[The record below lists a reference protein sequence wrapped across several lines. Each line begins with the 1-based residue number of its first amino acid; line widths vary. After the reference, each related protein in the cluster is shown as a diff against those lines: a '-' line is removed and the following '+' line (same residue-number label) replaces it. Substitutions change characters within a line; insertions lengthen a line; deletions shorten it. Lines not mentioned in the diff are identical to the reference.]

1 MSDDPSMKPMFRL
14 DHKVALVTGAARG
27 IGAATARTLARQ
39 GARIAAADIDFEG
52 AKALVRE
59 IGNRAQAFA
68 ANLAKVEECRALVAA
83 VAERFGRIDILVN
96 NAGIC
101 PTQPFGTAT
110 EADWDTLMNVNAR
123 SQYFLMQTVCPVMK
137 KQGGGRIINLSS
149 AAGRVGSVL
158 NASIYSGTKA
168 AILMISKSIAREVA
182 GDGILV
188 NCVAPGPIKT
198 DIQRN
203 LPADRLK
210 AACDQIP
217 LKRFGE
223 PEEVAAV
230 IAFLASDE
238 SSFCTG
244 ATFDVNGGWFML

>member
-1 MSDDPSMKPMFRL
+1 MKPMFRL
-14 DHKVALVTGAARG
+14 DGKTALVTGAARG
-27 IGAATARTLARQ
+27 IGAATARTLANQ
-39 GARIAAADIDFEG
+39 GARVALADLDFEG
-52 AKALVRE
+52 VSKIAGEIAGGAEGFQADLASVEECKALV
-59 IGNRAQAFA
+59 AS
-68 ANLAKVEECRALVAA
+68 
-83 VAERFGRIDILVN
+83 VAEKFRRIDILVN

-101 PTQPFGTAT
+101 PVQPFGSAT
-110 EADWDTLMNVNAR
+110 PEVWDTMMNVNAR
-123 SQYFLMQTVCPVMK
+123 SQYFLMQAVCPVMK
-137 KQGGGRIINLSS
+137 QHGGGRIINLSS

-182 GDGILV
+182 ADGILV

-198 DIQRN
+198 EIQRN
-203 LPADRLK
+203 LPADRLN
-210 AACDQIP
+210 AAREQVP

-223 PEEVAAV
+223 PEEVAAL

>member
-1 MSDDPSMKPMFRL
+1 MKPMFRL
-14 DHKVALVTGAARG
+14 DDKVALVTGAARG
-27 IGAATARTLARQ
+27 IGAATACTLAKQ
-39 GARIAAADIDFEG
+39 GAHVAVADLDQDG
-52 AKALVRE
+52 AKIIADE
-59 IGNRAQAFA
+59 IGNGAEAFRAD
-68 ANLAKVEECRALVAA
+68 LSKVEECKALVAA
-83 VAERFGRIDILVN
+83 VVGRYGRLDILVN

-101 PTQPFGTAT
+101 PVQPFGTAA
-110 EADWDTLMNVNAR
+110 EADWDKLMNVNAR
-123 SQYFLMQTVCPVMK
+123 SQYFLMQAVCPIMK
-137 KQGGGRIINLSS
+137 RHGGGRIINLSS

-182 GDGILV
+182 ADGILV

-210 AACDQIP
+210 AVREQIP

-223 PEEVAAV
+223 PEEVAAL

-238 SSFCTG
+238 CSFCTG

>member
-1 MSDDPSMKPMFRL
+1 MKPMFRL
-14 DHKVALVTGAARG
+14 DDKVALVTGAARG

-39 GARIAAADIDFEG
+39 GARIALADLDLDG
-52 AKALVRE
+52 AKAVAGSIE
-59 IGNRAQAFA
+59 NGAQAFGA
-68 ANLAKVEECRALVAA
+68 DLGKVEECKALVAA
-83 VAERFGRIDILVN
+83 VVAHFGRLDILVN

-101 PTQPFGTAT
+101 PVQPFGTAT
-110 EADWDTLMNVNAR
+110 EAEWDTLMNVNAR
-123 SQYFLMQTVCPVMK
+123 SQYFLMQAVCPVMK
-137 KQGGGRIINLSS
+137 RQGGGRIINLSS

-182 GDGILV
+182 ADGILV

-203 LPADRLK
+203 LPVARLN
-210 AACDQIP
+210 AAREQVP

-223 PEEVAAV
+223 PEEVAAA

-238 SSFCTG
+238 CSFCTG
-244 ATFDVNGGWFML
+244 ATLDVNGGWFML

>member
-1 MSDDPSMKPMFRL
+1 MKSMFRL
-14 DHKVALVTGAARG
+14 DEKVALVTGAARG
-27 IGAATARTLARQ
+27 IGAATARTLALQ
-39 GARIAAADIDFEG
+39 GAQVAAADIDLAG
-52 AKALVRE
+52 ATAVVRE
-59 IGNRAQAFA
+59 IGNGAQAFA
-68 ANLAKVEECRALVAA
+68 VDLATVEECKSLVAA
-83 VAERFGRIDILVN
+83 VVERCGRIDILVN

-101 PTQPFGTAT
+101 PTQPFGAAT

-123 SQYFLMQTVCPVMK
+123 SQYFLMQAVCPVMK

-182 GDGILV
+182 ADGILV

>member
-1 MSDDPSMKPMFRL
+1 MFRL
-14 DHKVALVTGAARG
+14 DDKVALVTGAARG
-27 IGAATARTLARQ
+27 IGAATAHTLARQ
-39 GARIAAADIDFEG
+39 GASIALADMDLEG
-52 AKALVRE
+52 AKAVADSIE
-59 IGNRAQAFA
+59 NGAQAFGVD
-68 ANLAKVEECRALVAA
+68 LAQVEECKALVTA
-83 VAERFGRIDILVN
+83 VVERFGRLDILVN

-101 PTQPFGTAT
+101 PVQPFGTAT
-110 EADWDTLMNVNAR
+110 EADWDTMMNVNAR
-123 SQYFLMQTVCPVMK
+123 SQYFLMQAVCPVMK
-137 KQGGGRIINLSS
+137 RQGSGRIINLSS

-182 GDGILV
+182 ADGILV

-238 SSFCTG
+238 CSFCTG

>member
-1 MSDDPSMKPMFRL
+1 MKPMFRL
-14 DHKVALVTGAARG
+14 DGKVALVTGAARG

-39 GARIAAADIDFEG
+39 GARMALADLDLEG
-52 AKALVRE
+52 AKAVAGE
-59 IGNRAQAFA
+59 IENGAQAFGA
-68 ANLAKVEECRALVAA
+68 DLAKVEECKALVAA
-83 VAERFGRIDILVN
+83 VVAHFGRLDILVN

-101 PTQPFGTAT
+101 PVQPFGTAT
-110 EADWDTLMNVNAR
+110 EAEWDTMMNVNAR
-123 SQYFLMQTVCPVMK
+123 SQYFLMQAVCPVMK
-137 KQGGGRIINLSS
+137 RQGGGRIVNLSS

-182 GDGILV
+182 ADGILV

-223 PEEVAAV
+223 PEEVAAL

-238 SSFCTG
+238 CSFCTG
-244 ATFDVNGGWFML
+244 ATFDINGGWFML

>member
-1 MSDDPSMKPMFRL
+1 M
-14 DHKVALVTGAARG
+14 
-27 IGAATARTLARQ
+27 
-39 GARIAAADIDFEG
+39 
-52 AKALVRE
+52 
-59 IGNRAQAFA
+59 QA
-68 ANLAKVEECRALVAA
+68 
-83 VAERFGRIDILVN
+83 
-96 NAGIC
+96 
-101 PTQPFGTAT
+101 
-110 EADWDTLMNVNAR
+110 
-123 SQYFLMQTVCPVMK
+123 VCPVMK

-182 GDGILV
+182 ADGILV

-203 LPADRLK
+203 LPADRLQ

>member
-1 MSDDPSMKPMFRL
+1 MFRL
-14 DHKVALVTGAARG
+14 DDKVALVTGAARG

-39 GARIAAADIDFEG
+39 GARVAVADLEFDGARNIA
-52 AKALVRE
+52 RE
-59 IGNRAQAFA
+59 IGNGAEAFQAD
-68 ANLAKVEECRALVAA
+68 LSRVEECKALTA
-83 VAERFGRIDILVN
+83 VVTGRFGRLDILVN

-101 PTQPFGTAT
+101 PPQPFGTAT
-110 EADWDTLMNVNAR
+110 EADWDHLMNVNAR
-123 SQYFLMQTVCPVMK
+123 SQYFLMQAVCPIMK
-137 KQGGGRIINLSS
+137 RQGGGRIINLSS

-182 GDGILV
+182 ADGILV
-188 NCVAPGPIKT
+188 NCIAPGPIKT

-210 AACDQIP
+210 AACEQIP

-223 PEEVAAV
+223 PEEVAAM

-238 SSFCTG
+238 CSFCTG

>member
-1 MSDDPSMKPMFRL
+1 MMD
-14 DHKVALVTGAARG
+14 
-27 IGAATARTLARQ
+27 
-39 GARIAAADIDFEG
+39 
-52 AKALVRE
+52 
-59 IGNRAQAFA
+59 
-68 ANLAKVEECRALVAA
+68 
-83 VAERFGRIDILVN
+83 
-96 NAGIC
+96 
-101 PTQPFGTAT
+101 
-110 EADWDTLMNVNAR
+110 VNAR
-123 SQYFLMQTVCPVMK
+123 SQYFLMQAVCPVMK
-137 KQGGGRIINLSS
+137 RQGGGRIVNLSS

-182 GDGILV
+182 ADGILV

-223 PEEVAAV
+223 PEEVAAL

-238 SSFCTG
+238 CSFCTG
-244 ATFDVNGGWFML
+244 ATFDINGGWFML

>member
-1 MSDDPSMKPMFRL
+1 MKPMFRL
-14 DHKVALVTGAARG
+14 DDKVALVTGAARG
-27 IGAATARTLARQ
+27 IGAATACTLAKQ
-39 GARIAAADIDFEG
+39 GARVAVADLDQDGVKIIADQIGIGAEAFRAD
-52 AKALVRE
+52 LS
-59 IGNRAQAFA
+59 
-68 ANLAKVEECRALVAA
+68 KVEECKALVAA
-83 VAERFGRIDILVN
+83 VVGKYGRLDILVN

-101 PTQPFGTAT
+101 PMQPFGTAA
-110 EADWDTLMNVNAR
+110 EADWDKLMNVNAR
-123 SQYFLMQTVCPVMK
+123 SQYFLMQAVCPIMK
-137 KQGGGRIINLSS
+137 RHGGGRIINLSS

-182 GDGILV
+182 ADGILV

-203 LPADRLK
+203 LQADRLK
-210 AACDQIP
+210 AACEQIP

-223 PEEVAAV
+223 PEEVAAL

-238 SSFCTG
+238 CSFCTG

>member
-1 MSDDPSMKPMFRL
+1 MKPMFRL
-14 DHKVALVTGAARG
+14 DDKVALVTGAARG
-27 IGAATARTLARQ
+27 IGAATACTLAKQ
-39 GARIAAADIDFEG
+39 GARVAVADLDHDGVKIIADQ
-52 AKALVRE
+52 
-59 IGNRAQAFA
+59 IGNGAEAFRAD
-68 ANLAKVEECRALVAA
+68 LSKVEECKALVAA
-83 VAERFGRIDILVN
+83 VVGRYGRLDILVN

-101 PTQPFGTAT
+101 PMQPFGTAA
-110 EADWDTLMNVNAR
+110 EADWDKLMNVNAR
-123 SQYFLMQTVCPVMK
+123 SQYFLMQAVCPIMK
-137 KQGGGRIINLSS
+137 RHGGGRIINLSS

-182 GDGILV
+182 ADGILV

-198 DIQRN
+198 ELQRN

-210 AACDQIP
+210 AACEQIP

-223 PEEVAAV
+223 PEEVAAL

-238 SSFCTG
+238 CSFCTG

>member
-1 MSDDPSMKPMFRL
+1 MFRL
-14 DHKVALVTGAARG
+14 DDKVALVTGAARG
-27 IGAATARTLARQ
+27 IGAATACTLAKQ
-39 GARIAAADIDFEG
+39 GARVAVADLDQDGVKIIADQIGIGAEAFRAD
-52 AKALVRE
+52 LS
-59 IGNRAQAFA
+59 
-68 ANLAKVEECRALVAA
+68 KVEECKALVAA
-83 VAERFGRIDILVN
+83 VVGKYGRLDILVN

-101 PTQPFGTAT
+101 PMQPFGTAA
-110 EADWDTLMNVNAR
+110 EADWDKLMNVNAR
-123 SQYFLMQTVCPVMK
+123 SQYFLMQAVCPIMK
-137 KQGGGRIINLSS
+137 RHGGGRIINLSS

-182 GDGILV
+182 ADGILV

-203 LPADRLK
+203 LQADRLK
-210 AACDQIP
+210 AACEQIP

-223 PEEVAAV
+223 PEEVAAL

-238 SSFCTG
+238 CSFCTG

>member
-1 MSDDPSMKPMFRL
+1 
-14 DHKVALVTGAARG
+14 
-27 IGAATARTLARQ
+27 
-39 GARIAAADIDFEG
+39 
-52 AKALVRE
+52 
-59 IGNRAQAFA
+59 
-68 ANLAKVEECRALVAA
+68 
-83 VAERFGRIDILVN
+83 
-96 NAGIC
+96 
-101 PTQPFGTAT
+101 
-110 EADWDTLMNVNAR
+110 
-123 SQYFLMQTVCPVMK
+123 
-137 KQGGGRIINLSS
+137 
-149 AAGRVGSVL
+149 VGSVL

-223 PEEVAAV
+223 PEEVAA
-230 IAFLASDE
+230 SDRRIPQGMGKVHCPRFPRRSHSDQ
-238 SSFCTG
+238 SSARG
-244 ATFDVNGGWFML
+244 ARD